1 MIASGFSIR
10 ISAYFFFV
18 VLFFSNTAF
27 AYMDPASGSAI
38 IGFIIGAAVVI
49 GIFLKTLWYKLKLLI
64 GTKVNGEQPFK
75 ATKNNKNIK

>member
-38 IGFIIGAAVVI
+38 IGFIIGATVVI
-49 GIFLKTLWYKLKLLI
+49 GIFLKMLWYKLKLLI
-64 GTKVNGEQPFK
+64 GTKVNNKQPFK
-75 ATKNNKNIK
+75 ATKNNKNIQ